1 MSNQIISHG
10 GKTPIIAEDAFITP
24 GAYIIGDVEI
34 KSKANI
40 WFNAVLRGDM
50 QAKIEV
56 GERTNVQDCAV
67 IHTSVGKP
75 TIIGNNV
82 TIGHSVIL
90 HSCEIGDGSLIGMGS
105 TILDDVKIGK
115 NVLVGANSLVT
126 SRTVIPDNSL
136 VMGSPAKVIR
146 QLKESELEY
155 LKENVKEYDEA
166 IEKYDLPQPHHT
178 QK

>member
-1 MSNQIISHG
+1 MTSQQIIPHRG
-10 GKTPIIAEDAFITP
+10 ITPQIAHDAFITP
-24 GAYIIGDVEI
+24 GVYIIGDVEI
-34 KSKANI
+34 KSKANL

-50 QAKIEV
+50 SKIII
-56 GERTNVQDCAV
+56 GERTNVQDCSV

-75 TIIGNNV
+75 TIVGNNV

-115 NVLVGANSLVT
+115 NVLIGANSLVT
-126 SRTVIPDNSL
+126 SRTIIPDNSL

-146 QLKESELEY
+146 PLKESELEY
-155 LKENVKEYDEA
+155 LKENVNEYDTA
-166 IEKYDLPQPHHT
+166 IALYDLPQPHH
-178 QK
+178 K